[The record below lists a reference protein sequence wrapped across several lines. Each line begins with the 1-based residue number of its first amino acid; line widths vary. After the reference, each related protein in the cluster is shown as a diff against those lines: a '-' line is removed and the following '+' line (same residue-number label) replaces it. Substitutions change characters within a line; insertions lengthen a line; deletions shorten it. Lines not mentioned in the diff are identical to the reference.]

1 MILHFQHHKE
11 GRDFSKRPVTGNYT
25 NVYVYIRI
33 TKFKHSI
40 YNNEGDGRNDYHFSL
55 EYKGDKKELATSVNK
70 ACNSDLLYYHE
81 DSCELRLYKST
92 FPEILDE
99 MPSESYMPKVYNTT
113 DSTRLVEIIKYI

>member
-25 NVYVYIRI
+25 DVHVYINI

-40 YNNEGDGRNDYHFSL
+40 YNNDGDGRNNYHFLL
-55 EYKGDKKELATSVNK
+55 EYKGDKKELVTLVNK

-81 DSCELRLYKST
+81 DSCELRLYST

-99 MPSESYMPKVYNTT
+99 MPSESYMPKVY
-113 DSTRLVEIIKYI
+113 DSNPTRLVEIIKHI